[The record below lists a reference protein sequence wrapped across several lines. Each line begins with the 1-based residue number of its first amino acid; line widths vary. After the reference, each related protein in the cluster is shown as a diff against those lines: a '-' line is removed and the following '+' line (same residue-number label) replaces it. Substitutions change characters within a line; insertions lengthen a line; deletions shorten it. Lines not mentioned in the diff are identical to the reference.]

1 MFLKRVCELKF
12 KEAVLLKAFTFRGGI
27 HPDDCKKSTKD
38 NKIIE
43 ISPSKMMVY
52 PVVQHIGVPCVPIV
66 KVGGDVLKGQKIA
79 DSDAFVSAPIHSSV
93 SGKVIAIEKRRHPNG
108 NMVESIVV
116 ENDNLYR
123 LSPDIYRRDGIDR
136 LTKDESSKSYARQE
150 LWVSAVRLF
159 RRISSLIR
167 AKK

>member
-1 MFLKRVCELKF
+1 M
-12 KEAVLLKAFTFRGGI
+12 LKAFTFRGGI

-52 PVVQHIGVPCVPIV
+52 PVVQHIGAPCVPIV
-66 KVGGDVLKGQKIA
+66 KVGDDVLKGQKIA

-93 SGKVIAIEKRRHPNG
+93 SGKVAAIEKRRHPNG

-123 LSPDIYRRDGIDR
+123 LSPDRQAYKGRKAQTHTRGRNCGSRRCGFSD
-136 LTKDESSKSYARQE
+136 AHQ
-150 LWVSAVRLF
+150 A
-159 RRISSLIR
+159 
-167 AKK
+167 